1 MCQKKRSF
9 LREDILKIFSYNSVL
24 PHPNLGIIRLLLPL
38 SSIAGMSH
46 TICLDEEG
54 PGARLTFRQKKC
66 IFSVDSRGFNFSI

>member
-1 MCQKKRSF
+1 MWQKKRSF
-9 LREDILKIFSYNSVL
+9 MREDILKIFFLQLRTSTSQFRYNS
-24 PHPNLGIIRLLLPL
+24 L